1 MKSLQTNIKVGDEII
16 CINDFACEDEVHR
29 RNKKKLLTI
38 KKDEKYK
45 VKSMGYSYD
54 IDHEKK
60 IGINVMLEGKSHWY
74 TLTRFRKNELQIWF
88 DF

>member
-16 CINDFACEDEVHR
+16 CINDFACESEVHR
-29 RNKKKLLTI
+29 RNNKRLLTI

-54 IDHEKK
+54 ITQCKQQNPVNTPGHCANKQILVFMK
-60 IGINVMLEGKSHWY
+60 PGRHYVGK
-74 TLTRFRKNELQIWF
+74 L
-88 DF
+88 